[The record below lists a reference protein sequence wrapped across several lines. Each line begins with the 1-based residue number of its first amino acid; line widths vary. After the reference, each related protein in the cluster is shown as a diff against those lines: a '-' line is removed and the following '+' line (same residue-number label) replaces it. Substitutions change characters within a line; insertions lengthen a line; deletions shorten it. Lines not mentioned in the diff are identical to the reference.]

1 MLRRILNRLIEL
13 IISTNGLTAFVGV
26 VTAILFWSLDTQWH
40 VAANLALPKLYFN
53 SLLVSLNARID
64 LKRKLIQ
71 STGHH
76 SESHGLTELGTRKT
90 LPQHRSTQG
99 GEGDVRTALGFG
111 LEDCNPDL
119 LYSTRRN
126 GTTSIGDGIK
136 VTTQQVSFFS
146 LSISDSDYFSSCSSQ
161 TVATDGGVQSSTYLP
176 SEKELSYYSN
186 EKDEEFSEANE
197 TPIRS
202 THFAPDLERTQ
213 TRMNV

>member
-1 MLRRILNRLIEL
+1 MDA
-13 IISTNGLTAFVGV
+13 S
-26 VTAILFWSLDTQWH
+26 WH

-64 LKRKLIQ
+64 LKRKLVQ

-90 LPQHRSTQG
+90 LPQHRSMVG
-99 GEGDVRTALGFG
+99 SEGDVRTALGFG
-111 LEDCNPDL
+111 IDDIRNPEL
-119 LYSTRRN
+119 LYAARRN

-136 VTTQQVSFFS
+136 VTTH
-146 LSISDSDYFSSCSSQ
+146 Q
-161 TVATDGGVQSSTYLP
+161 TVATDGGIQSSTYLP

-186 EKDEEFSEANE
+186 EKDEEFSEGKESPA
-197 TPIRS
+197 RS

-213 TRMNV
+213 TRSNV